1 MKNKD
6 TLFEKELEDVFLKS
20 VSKGPVPKTGS
31 AKLSTH
37 FYICSSA
44 SKKNYYQY
52 YFELKDHYIFCKR
65 AKDKEYIAY
74 MDVEHAFMKVT
85 KGTQINGK
93 SYFGLKFIKKK
104 TYEELFHEEE
114 AVVME
119 WMEQLKKCCILT
131 KFRCYFDSKQVLG
144 KGNFAKVFLVERKRD
159 RKEYAVKVFDKETI
173 MKDELE
179 RKCLL
184 YEIKMMRAM
193 NHPRVLT
200 MHELYEGIYNSRRE
214 LYLLSLRTVQRLRSA
229 QSNHQKRS
237 SERTKSPFNRLPN
250 PRSPCLYALK
260 ENHPS
265 RS

>member
-1 MKNKD
+1 MKSKG

-20 VSKGPVPKTGS
+20 VNKEPVPKTS
-31 AKLSTH
+31 PASLSTH

-44 SKKNYYQY
+44 TKKNYYQY

-65 AKDKEYIAY
+65 EKSKEYIAF
-74 MDVEHAFMKVT
+74 MDVEHAFMKTT
-85 KGTQINGK
+85 KGTEINGK

-114 AVVME
+114 AVILE
-119 WMEQLKKCCILT
+119 WVEQLKKCCILT
-131 KFRCYFDSKQVLG
+131 KFRCYFESKQVLG
-144 KGNFAKVFLVERKRD
+144 KGNFAKVFLVERKKD

-193 NHPRVLT
+193 SHPRVLA
-200 MHELYEGIYNSRRE
+200 MHELYEGISNLRRK
-214 LYLLSLRTVQRLRSA
+214 LYLLSLRTLQRLRPS
-229 QSNHQKRS
+229 QSNHQKRRSKRTQS
-237 SERTKSPFNRLPN
+237 SLNSLSN
-250 PRSPCLYALK
+250 S
-260 ENHPS
+260 
-265 RS
+265 